1 MKGSSPIE
9 YRLLG
14 LFVLCSALTVII
26 SSHPQT
32 TNSQAQKGTA
42 ALSPAEQDLLN
53 EINQARAQPQ
63 VYAGYL
69 EKLKPLFKGKQYT
82 TDLLQVETQEGW
94 DAVEDA
100 IKFLR
105 SATPAGPLN
114 ASHGLCLA
122 AFSHVKD
129 QSASG
134 ATGHAGGDQTLIE
147 QRVRPFGTWQGDIGE
162 NLVYGDESARER
174 ILTWL
179 IDDGVAGRGHR
190 KRIMSQD
197 YKVAGIS
204 CGPHPEYGAMCV
216 LALAGGFND
225 SGIPQAAAANSNQA
239 RTSTGTAKTASKSKP
254 QR

>member
-1 MKGSSPIE
+1 MK
-9 YRLLG
+9 YRLSG
-14 LFVLCSALTVII
+14 LIVLCSALTITL
-26 SSHPQT
+26 SSGAQT
-32 TNSQAQKGTA
+32 TNSQAQKGTP
-42 ALSPAEQDLLN
+42 ALSQAEQDLLN

-69 EKLKPLFKGKQYT
+69 EKLKPLFNGKQYKT
-82 TDLLQVETQEGW
+82 ETLEVETQEGW
-94 DAVEDA
+94 DAVDDA

-105 SATPAGPLN
+105 SATPAGPL
-114 ASHGLCLA
+114 STSPGLCLA
-122 AFSHVKD
+122 SSSHVKD

-134 ATGHAGGDQTLIE
+134 ATGHTGADKTLIE
-147 QRVRPFGTWQGDIGE
+147 QRAKPFGTWQGDIGE

-179 IDDGVAGRGHR
+179 IDDGVASRGHR

-216 LALAGGFND
+216 LTLAGGFSD
-225 SGIPQAAAANSNQA
+225 LMPAHGPNSE
-239 RTSTGTAKTASKSKP
+239 TDKSKSSTNVEPKP
-254 QR
+254 AKIKSPSKMP

>member
-1 MKGSSPIE
+1 MK

-14 LFVLCSALTVII
+14 LFVLCSALTII
-26 SSHPQT
+26 FSVRTQT

-53 EINQARAQPQ
+53 EINQVRAQPQ

-69 EKLKPLFKGKQYT
+69 EKLKPLFNGKQYKT
-82 TDLLQVETQEGW
+82 EILQVDTQEGW

-105 SATPAGPLN
+105 SAVPAGPLN
-114 ASHGLCLA
+114 MSQGLCLA
-122 AFSHVKD
+122 ASSHVKD
-129 QSASG
+129 QSTSG
-134 ATGHAGGDQTLIE
+134 ATGHAGGDKTFIE
-147 QRVRPFGTWQGDIGE
+147 QRVKPFGTWQGDIGE

-190 KRIMSQD
+190 KRIMSGD

-204 CGPHPEYGAMCV
+204 CGPHPEYGVMCV
-216 LALAGGFND
+216 LALAGGFSD
-225 SGIPQAAAANSNQA
+225 LGIPQAAAANSNQA
-239 RTSTGTAKTASKSKP
+239 RTSTGAAKTAQKSQP